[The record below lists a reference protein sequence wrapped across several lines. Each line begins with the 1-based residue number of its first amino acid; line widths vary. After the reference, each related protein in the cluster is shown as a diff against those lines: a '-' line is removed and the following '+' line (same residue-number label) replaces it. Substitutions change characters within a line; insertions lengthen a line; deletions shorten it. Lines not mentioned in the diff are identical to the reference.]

1 MDALLKFYVN
11 RVVAKIKKQKPAEEK
26 PGRKKEGRKTR

>member
-11 RVVAKIKKQKPAEEK
+11 RVVAKIKKQSAEEK
-26 PGRKKEGRKTR
+26 PGRKKEDRKNR